1 MTRYTKG
8 ANAER
13 ELIKV
18 LWNNGFATVR
28 AAGSGVTPLPS
39 PDLIALGN
47 GKKLAFECKAWD
59 SAYLNLSVEQFLTT
73 KQWCSIAGSEFFIAW
88 KVPNKGWL
96 FLKPETFVRNP
107 KNFTISL
114 KTAKVKAV
122 PLNVILGKQ
131 SLLDNLK
138 NAGGVD

>member
-1 MTRYTKG
+1 MYNSGFFLSKYTKG

-18 LWNNGFATVR
+18 LWANGFATVR
-28 AAGSGVTPLPS
+28 AAGSGVTSLPS
-39 PDLIALGN
+39 PDIVALGN

-73 KQWCSIAGSEFFIAW
+73 KQWCSMAGADWFIAW
-88 KVPNKGWL
+88 KIPNKGWL
-96 FLKPETFVRNP
+96 FLKPEHFARNA
-107 KNFTISL
+107 KNFSINL
-114 KTAKVKAV
+114 KKAHARNV

-131 SLLDNLK
+131 SLLK
-138 NAGGVD
+138 